1 MNEMNAWKREGAD
14 CIRFELEKIAVDP
27 QPGDRISNKHCVII
41 VHFVKDG
48 EVYAM
53 RRDTAKGFRTA
64 HRITLE
70 DWQKAILG

>member
-1 MNEMNAWKREGAD
+1 MTAWKRESSEN
-14 CIRFELEKIAVDP
+14 IRLELEKIAVDP
-27 QPGDRISNKHCVII
+27 RPGDRISNKHAVII

-53 RRDTAKGFRTA
+53 RRDTVKGFRTA

-70 DWQKAILG
+70 DWKKAILG

>member
-1 MNEMNAWKREGAD
+1 MTAWKREGVD
-14 CIRFELEKIAVDP
+14 CIRLELEKIAVDP
-27 QPGDRISNKHCVII
+27 RPGDRISNEHAVIV

-53 RRDTAKGFRTA
+53 RRDTTKGFRKA

-70 DWQKAILG
+70 DWKKAILG

>member
-1 MNEMNAWKREGAD
+1 MTEWKRESYKS
-14 CIRFELEKIAVDP
+14 IRLELEKIALD
-27 QPGDRISNKHCVII
+27 QRPGDRISNKHCVII

-70 DWQKAILG
+70 EWKKAILG